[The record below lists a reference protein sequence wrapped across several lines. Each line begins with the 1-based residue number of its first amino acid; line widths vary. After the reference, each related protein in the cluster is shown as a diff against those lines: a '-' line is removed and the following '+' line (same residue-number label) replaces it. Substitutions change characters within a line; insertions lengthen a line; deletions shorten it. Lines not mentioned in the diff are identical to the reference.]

1 MMIPVQLTAP
11 FGAAILLSAM
21 RRGPRGLITARKMMT
36 HTLLS
41 AALMVAA
48 LSAGAQTPAHRV
60 VALRF
65 GSLVDGTGR
74 TMHDAV
80 IVVDGERIVAVG
92 TGSRAIPRGAK
103 VTDLRRYTAI
113 PGMIDA
119 HTHMTYYWD
128 RTPGTNPWQ
137 QQGARNSA
145 VSVFLA
151 QENALRTLETGVTTV
166 RDLGSRDFA
175 DVAMRDLIARGAFP
189 GPRMIVAG
197 HGLGRLRP
205 SAANPQPVSN
215 IARARIADPK
225 DIPAAVKAQVDGG
238 ADVIKMYGSTGSAAD
253 VTGDETFSPDEMRAA
268 ADAAHALG
276 RKIAIHSY
284 GAEGG
289 RDAIAAG
296 AESVEH
302 ATDLDD
308 ATLAEMA
315 RRRTVYVP
323 TIDHNRYYAEYRAE
337 FGYSDAQAAALDAY
351 RERNIATAR
360 RAFHAGVR
368 FAMGSDAV
376 FTMFGQNT
384 RELGWY
390 VKIGM
395 TPSQALATAT
405 TVGAELL
412 GKEKEIG
419 AVASGYFADIVAVEG
434 DPMADIGV
442 VINRVRWVMKGG
454 VVVVDKRAV
463 ARGVKRK

>member
-1 MMIPVQLTAP
+1 
-11 FGAAILLSAM
+11 
-21 RRGPRGLITARKMMT
+21 MT
-36 HTLLS
+36 RTLVS
-41 AALMVAA
+41 AALMAVAM
-48 LSAGAQTPAHRV
+48 SATAQTPAKRV

-74 TMHDAV
+74 TIRDAV
-80 IVVDGERIVAVG
+80 VVVDGERIVSVG
-92 TGSRAIPRGAK
+92 TGLRAIPRGAR

-113 PGMIDA
+113 PGLIDA

-128 RTPGTNPWQ
+128 RRPGTNPWQ
-137 QQGARNSA
+137 QHGARNPA

-166 RDLGSRDFA
+166 RDLGSRDFT

-189 GPRMIVAG
+189 GPRMFVSG
-197 HGLGRLRP
+197 HGLGRVLF
-205 SAANPQPVSN
+205 SAANPNPVSN
-215 IARARIADPK
+215 VARARIANPR
-225 DIPAAVKAQVDGG
+225 DIPAAIKAQVDGG
-238 ADVIKMYGSTGSAAD
+238 ADVIKMYGSTGSADD
-253 VTGDETFSPDEMRAA
+253 VTGTQTFSLAEMRAA
-268 ADAAHALG
+268 TDAAHALG
-276 RKIAIHSY
+276 RRIAIHSY

-289 RDAIAAG
+289 RDAIAAE

-337 FGYSDAQAAALDAY
+337 FGYSDAQAAALNAY
-351 RERNIATAR
+351 RERNIETAR
-360 RAFHAGVR
+360 RAFRAGVR

-395 TPSQALATAT
+395 TPAQALATAT

-412 GKEKEIG
+412 GKEKELG
-419 AVASGYFADIVAVEG
+419 AVAPGYLADIVAVEG
-434 DPMADIGV
+434 DPLADIGV

-454 VVVVDKRAV
+454 VVVVDKRRR
-463 ARGVKRK
+463 ARGGSDGRE